1 MSIDYS
7 TMDGYQFEVFV
18 CDLFRKLGFEVETTN
33 YSNDGGIDL
42 VATYSQPIFSGKYI
56 IQCKN
61 WEGSVGQH
69 EVRDLYGVV
78 MDQRA
83 NKGILITPSDYT
95 QQAYEFAKNKNI
107 ELINASIFSINWNL
121 SL

>member
-42 VATYSQPIFSGKYI
+42 VATYSQPIFR
-56 IQCKN
+56 
-61 WEGSVGQH
+61 V
-69 EVRDLYGVV
+69 
-78 MDQRA
+78 
-83 NKGILITPSDYT
+83 
-95 QQAYEFAKNKNI
+95 NI
-107 ELINASIFSINWNL
+107 
-121 SL
+121 